1 MASAKLQHR
10 GLSILVGILAGILL
24 AVFAS
29 STPVT
34 NLSLVDLVIFLTIP
48 SLAGALAGFSD
59 PKHSVGNGV
68 LVGIVVGLAYVIMA
82 AVRLTSLIPANI
94 VLFLILSV
102 PIWGFL
108 GGAGAMFVHRASTIN
123 QHSLPASSASPVSKL
138 CASCSVSNPPD
149 ALFCKNCGSK
159 LP

>member
-1 MASAKLQHR
+1 MAATKLQHR
-10 GLSILVGILAGILL
+10 ELSILVGILAGILL

-29 STPVT
+29 STPIT
-34 NLSLVDLVIFLTIP
+34 NFSLVDLVIFLTIP

-59 PKHSVGNGV
+59 PEHSVGNGV
-68 LVGIVVGLAYVIMA
+68 LVGIIVGLAYVIMT
-82 AVRLTSLIPANI
+82 AVRLTSLTPANI

-108 GGAGAMFVHRASTIN
+108 GGAGAMFAHRASTTS
-123 QHSLPASSASPVSKL
+123 QRYVSTSPASPASKL
-138 CASCSVSNPPD
+138 CATCSVSNPPD
-149 ALFCKNCGSK
+149 ALFCKNCGGK